1 MMMNVSKQRAGGGL
15 LDTEDKQSL
24 IDDLETGDLQH
35 LIDSNEIVCFILC
48 SIGVSKEKCNKIIL
62 FTLN

>member
-35 LIDSNEIVCFILC
+35 LIDSNEIMCFILC
-48 SIGVSKEKCNKIIL
+48 SIGVSKEKCAIK
-62 FTLN
+62 